1 VAERQ
6 ILQDAISVGRV
17 NDSNLAEAAAALGV
31 FALGQMAQTGAA
43 VENLARAGDLEPF
56 GHGFF
61 CFDAFGSSH
70 KFIYFNCKRARTICG
85 NGRLRKRI
93 LGLFCDECGWI

>member
-6 ILQDAISVGRV
+6 ILQDAVGVGRV
-17 NDSNLAEAAAALGV
+17 NDGCLAEMAAALGF
-31 FALGQMAQTGAA
+31 FALCQMAEAGAA

-56 GHGFF
+56 GHGLS

-70 KFIYFNCKRARTICG
+70 KYIYFNCKRARTIRG
-85 NGRLRKRI
+85 NGWLRK
-93 LGLFCDECGWI
+93 LDFQDLV